1 MSYILLHSDAIPP
14 WINKYEQHR
23 SPHETLVAGRGCT
36 FYERKDSYWLLFFIY
51 DLKLLPSYLA
61 KRNIL
66 GGCFSANKNLF
77 IFGCSYFTLR
87 DRSGFGYWSVLE
99 A

>member
-61 KRNIL
+61 KRKIW
-66 GGCFSANKNLF
+66 GGCFSANRL
-77 IFGCSYFTLR
+77 IFFLSLAVHT
-87 DRSGFGYWSVLE
+87 SP
-99 A
+99 